1 MNIIVDNTVDVSDS
15 DSEEYELTPDS
26 KLLNVN
32 HNEPARIS
40 DKDENQSV
48 ISAMI
53 NMHILNK
60 W

>member
-32 HNEPARIS
+32 HNEPTRTS